1 MEKTRTDPDL
11 SETILTFSDML
22 FRIALSFTKDSTAS
36 EDIIQDVFLHYM
48 TDGTLFLDQE
58 HKKAWLIRVTVNE
71 CKKYHRSVWNRKRI
85 PLEDI
90 YPFETEEKHEV
101 FYLVMSLPAK
111 YRILIHL
118 YYYEGLSVKEIS
130 SLLQLKEST
139 IQSRLF
145 RARKKLRKE
154 MEVPDEN
161 SGL

>member
-48 TDGTLFLDQE
+48 TDGTFFLDQE
-58 HKKAWLIRVTVNE
+58 HKKAW
-71 CKKYHRSVWNRKRI
+71 
-85 PLEDI
+85 
-90 YPFETEEKHEV
+90 
-101 FYLVMSLPAK
+101 
-111 YRILIHL
+111 
-118 YYYEGLSVKEIS
+118 
-130 SLLQLKEST
+130 
-139 IQSRLF
+139 LF